1 MDYFFFDCVYFFVFF
16 KGCGDHRDL
25 PSFPTRRSSDL
36 NDSEGRPSLWSSQAS
51 WKALAGSK
59 PTKSAN
65 RRVFS
70 PGSSATP
77 IPCSIKRS
85 ATRTAM
91 GLRRNRTT
99 FPFGSE
105 PVTGIAHSPGEVH
118 GG

>member
-59 PTKSAN
+59 PTKSDRKSTRLNSSHLGTSYAALCLSKPADTPAALCHSP
-65 RRVFS
+65 R
-70 PGSSATP
+70 PGSWAAP
-77 IPCSIKRS
+77 P
-85 ATRTAM
+85 
-91 GLRRNRTT
+91 GLSTSR
-99 FPFGSE
+99 
-105 PVTGIAHSPGEVH
+105 
-118 GG
+118 